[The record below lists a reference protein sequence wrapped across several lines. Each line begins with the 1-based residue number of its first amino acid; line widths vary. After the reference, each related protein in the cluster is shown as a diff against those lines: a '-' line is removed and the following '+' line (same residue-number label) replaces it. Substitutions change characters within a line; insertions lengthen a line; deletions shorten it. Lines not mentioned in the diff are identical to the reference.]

1 MKASTATTPAPAPA
15 GAVSSPIP
23 ARRAGDRQRPS
34 LRNGLTLDERRRARR
49 RALLDGALERFGT
62 VGYGSTSIEEICRTS
77 SVSTRNFYEEFDC
90 KEAVLNALFDTIAE
104 RTRQAIIGSS
114 HAEGRRNA
122 TEEVSTRV
130 GALVHVLVDDLRI
143 GRVAFIESRGVSSRF
158 EHRRQEAHRL
168 IARFLISR
176 ATSYQ
181 GVAADNTRS
190 EVIALGIV
198 GAVSEVL
205 TDWVLRDDKP
215 PIEQVIDDL
224 TELVVAQRHLFGP
237 SKR

>member
-1 MKASTATTPAPAPA
+1 MKASTASTPAPT
-15 GAVSSPIP
+15 GAVRAPTP
-23 ARRAGDRQRPS
+23 ARRAGDQRRQS

-49 RALLDGALERFGT
+49 RALLDGALELFGT
-62 VGYGSTSIEEICRTS
+62 VGYGSTSVEEICRTS
-77 SVSTRNFYEEFDC
+77 SVSTRNFYEEFDS
-90 KEAVLNALFDTIAE
+90 KEALLNALFDTIAE
-104 RTRQAIIGSS
+104 RAYRAVVVSS
-114 HAEGRRNA
+114 RIEGRRTA
-122 TEEVSTRV
+122 AAEVSARV

-168 IARFLISR
+168 IARFLSSR
-176 ATSYQ
+176 ATFYQ

-215 PIEQVIDDL
+215 PLDQVIHDL
-224 TELVVAQRHLFGP
+224 TEVVVAQRHLFGP
-237 SKR
+237 SER